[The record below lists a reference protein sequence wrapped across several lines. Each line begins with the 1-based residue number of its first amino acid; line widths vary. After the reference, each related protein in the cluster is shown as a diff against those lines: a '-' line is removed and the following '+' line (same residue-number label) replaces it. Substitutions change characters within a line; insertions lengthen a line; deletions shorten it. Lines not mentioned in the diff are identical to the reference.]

1 MLRLN
6 RPVGKSVVATLNAE
20 FGDIVTTGVIEESE
34 ATSAEVR
41 DNDHPDLPRL
51 VLSFDNRSFAR
62 LMMLIRRINELAGA
76 HGAPATEGLVHDL
89 EPEPDEY

>member
-1 MLRLN
+1 MPD
-6 RPVGKSVVATLNAE
+6 PVPVPFA
-20 FGDIVTTGVIEESE
+20 DIVTTGEIEVTD

-41 DNDHPDLPRL
+41 DNDHLELPRL

-76 HGAPATEGLVHDL
+76 YGAPATEGLVHDL
-89 EPEPDEY
+89 EPEPDED